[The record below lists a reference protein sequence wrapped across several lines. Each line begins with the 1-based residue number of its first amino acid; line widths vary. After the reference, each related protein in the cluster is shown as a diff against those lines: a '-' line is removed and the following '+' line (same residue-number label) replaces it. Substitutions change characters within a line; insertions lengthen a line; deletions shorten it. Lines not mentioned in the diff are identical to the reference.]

1 MDRKS
6 ETILPPSLRSQ
17 VRCLAGLALLAGS
30 LVVLYIWLQFF
41 CLWAIEIPVNGIGQS
56 QLCDW
61 QYTLSEKLVWSSH
74 TGFPF
79 LVLLLV
85 MACLFVYRIL
95 RNGQVAGLM
104 LEFASLIGLAM
115 LAGTAAFFLG
125 AFISLLIHL
134 IPGSMEWIS
143 TSLGWVEWGSRT
155 TGCKPVFPAFPGMLA
170 TTVLVLGLI
179 YAQATGRFN
188 STLTSFFIKIFE
200 SQKKEKSS

>member
-6 ETILPPSLRSQ
+6 ETILPPSLRSK

-95 RNGQVAGLM
+95 RNGEVMGLM
-104 LEFASLIGLAM
+104 LEFTGVIGLAM

-125 AFISLLIHL
+125 AFVSLLIHL

-155 TGCKPVFPAFPGMLA
+155 TGCKPVFPAIPGLLA
-170 TTVLVLGLI
+170 TTVLVLGLSH
-179 YAQATGRFN
+179 AQLTGRLN
-188 STLTSFFIKIFE
+188 PPLAGFFIKIFE
-200 SQKKEKSS
+200 D